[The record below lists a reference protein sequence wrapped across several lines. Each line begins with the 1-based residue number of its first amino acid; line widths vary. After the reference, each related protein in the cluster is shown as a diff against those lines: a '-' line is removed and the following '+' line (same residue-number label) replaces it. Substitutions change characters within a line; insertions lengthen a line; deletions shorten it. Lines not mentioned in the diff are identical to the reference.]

1 MQNCRKWGIVVGKR
15 GIVGSAVKP
24 EITSINKSQC
34 ASFKPY
40 RLPVNHFVRS
50 VRRGEHVYHPADKP
64 DSVYYLQQ
72 GAVKLVR
79 TSKAGDEVI
88 IDRYYAGSMLG
99 SLCFCDDPVCHEG
112 IEREMAVALE
122 DSQVTITTFETLK
135 KDLHCSPE
143 KLLSLMEDFCRRLAD
158 ARERIAGLVLHEAE
172 ERLARALVLMASRQN
187 GFTGSVTLNPPV
199 THEELARWIGV
210 TRPFVTKLMQQLRE
224 RGFIETF
231 TDGQV
236 IVHRDKIAGEYF

>member
-1 MQNCRKWGIVVGKR
+1 MSSLGKR
-15 GIVGSAVKP
+15 GIVGSIAKT
-24 EITSINKSQC
+24 EIPSINKSQW

-50 VRRGEHVYHPADKP
+50 VRRGDHVYMPSDKP
-64 DSVYYLQQ
+64 GSVYYLQQ

-79 TSKAGDEVI
+79 ASKAGDEVI
-88 IDRYYAGSMLG
+88 IDRYYAGSMFG
-99 SLCFCDDPVCHEG
+99 SLCFCDDTVCHEG

-122 DSQVTITTFETLK
+122 DSQVTVTTFETLK
-135 KDLHCSPE
+135 KDLHRCPE

-172 ERLARALVLMASRQN
+172 ERLARVLVLIAFRQN
-187 GFTGSVTLNPPV
+187 GLTDSVTLNPPV

-224 RGFIETF
+224 RGFIEIF

-236 IVHRDKIAGEYF
+236 IVHRDKIVDAYF